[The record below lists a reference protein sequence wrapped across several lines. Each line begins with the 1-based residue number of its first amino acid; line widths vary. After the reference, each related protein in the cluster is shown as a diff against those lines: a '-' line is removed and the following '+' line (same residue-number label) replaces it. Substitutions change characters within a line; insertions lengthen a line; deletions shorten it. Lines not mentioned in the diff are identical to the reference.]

1 MKFLK
6 ELTGFEKLIF
16 FLSLYVI
23 VQVYVETVFTFSER
37 TLNILLF
44 IDTLICFVFLG
55 DFTYGLVKTD
65 DKWKFLKTRWINAVA
80 SIPTIGFLRYGRI
93 FRIIRILRLVRSL
106 RQLHFVFKKHDSL
119 SSFQNIAF
127 LTIVIL
133 LLTSISF
140 YQFEKME
147 NEYINNM
154 GDSVWWSLITITTLG
169 FVSDVEPVS
178 MEGKVISVALIFSGL
193 LLFGTFISMVT
204 DYFILDDEI
213 EERLH
218 RIETHYTV
226 IEYKLDDIAQKI
238 ENLSSEE

>member
-6 ELTGFEKLIF
+6 ELSGFDKLIF
-16 FLSLYVI
+16 FLSIYVI
-23 VQVYVETVFTFSER
+23 IQVYAETVFPFSQR
-37 TLNILLF
+37 TLDILLV

-55 DFTYGLVKTD
+55 DFTYGLVKAENKT
-65 DKWKFLKTRWINAVA
+65 KFLKTRWIDAVA
-80 SIPTIGFLRYGRI
+80 SIPTVGFLRYGRI

-106 RQLHFVFKKHDSL
+106 RHVHFVFKKNDAL
-119 SSFQNIAF
+119 SSFQNIVF
-127 LTIVIL
+127 LTILIL

-140 YQFEKME
+140 FQFEKNA
-147 NEYINNM
+147 NEYIDTL
-154 GDSVWWSLITITTLG
+154 GDSVWWNLITITTLG
-169 FVSDVEPVS
+169 FVSDVEPAT

-193 LLFGTFISMVT
+193 VLFGTFISMVT